1 MSAGTLQRAR
11 KTPTTMMSEITSG
24 ERPMETSLVGASAAP
39 SHAPAVNPDR
49 IPSSCNLR
57 AREAS
62 RRGDMVGQCGRL
74 IQSDRE
80 KRSDTA
86 LAGPDTGGEAA
97 DGREVEI
104 FVETDRGAVL
114 RGHGQSQFAEL
125 HGAQGFRGSLHE
137 HAAKS
142 VPLIA
147 GQDAD
152 LRGVA
157 GAGGDFAGEH
167 SGDEFVAAGLA
178 ENEGGGGHELAA
190 PGEKN
195 NVLE

>member
-1 MSAGTLQRAR
+1 ML
-11 KTPTTMMSEITSG
+11 
-24 ERPMETSLVGASAAP
+24 
-39 SHAPAVNPDR
+39 
-49 IPSSCNLR
+49 
-57 AREAS
+57 
-62 RRGDMVGQCGRL
+62 GQFGRL

-80 KRSDTA
+80 KRSATA

-104 FVETDRGAVL
+104 FVEPDRGAVL

-157 GAGGDFAGEH
+157 DAGGDFAGEH

-190 PGEKN
+190 AGKKN
-195 NVLE
+195 NVLEEAQSSASAAVLIVDLAVHVTGIGQVNQFRARLEEAIVPAVEAHACGGAAMCF